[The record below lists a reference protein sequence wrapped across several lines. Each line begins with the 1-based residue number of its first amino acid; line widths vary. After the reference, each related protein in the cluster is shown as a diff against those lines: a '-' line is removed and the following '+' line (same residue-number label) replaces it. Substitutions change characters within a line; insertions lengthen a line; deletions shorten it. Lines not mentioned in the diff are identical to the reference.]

1 MDHRLID
8 WLLEGD
14 VAIQYQT
21 HRDLLGQHRPD
32 LQARIAT
39 EGWGAE
45 FLSRRKPHGHWGRA
59 FYSPKWTSS
68 HYSLLDLRHLELPSG
83 NPMVMETI
91 DLILENHVSPDGGVN
106 PAKTRANSDVCI
118 NGMFLYY
125 ACFFGVAQERLKSI
139 IDFIVSQQL
148 PDGGFNCE
156 SNQRGAVHSSL
167 HTTLSIMEGLWQY
180 LESGHTYRQAELRKL
195 REKSLEFILV
205 HRLFRSHRT
214 GEVIDPRMTRLP
226 FPPRWFFDILRALD
240 HFQASDIEYN
250 PRMEDALALLEKKR
264 RKDCRWPLHA
274 HYSGQIHFD
283 MEKPGGPSRWNT
295 LRALRVFKHF
305 GRLELSL
312 G

>member
-1 MDHRLID
+1 VDQKLVD

-21 HRDLLGQHRPD
+21 YRDLLGEHRSD

-45 FLSRRKPHGHWGRA
+45 FLSRRNPHGHWGRA

-68 HYSLLDLRHLELPSG
+68 HYTLLDLRHLELPPG
-83 NPMVMETI
+83 NKQVLETI

-106 PAKTRANSDVCI
+106 PAKTRTDSDVCI

-125 ACFFGVAQERLKSI
+125 ACFFGVGQDRLKGI
-139 IDFIVSQQL
+139 IDFIISQQL
-148 PDGGFNCE
+148 PDGGFNCQF
-156 SNQRGAVHSSL
+156 NQSGAEHSSL
-167 HTTLSIMEGLWQY
+167 HSTLSIMEGLWQF
-180 LESGHTYRQAELRKL
+180 EVAGNTYRLAELNRM
-195 REKSLEFILV
+195 RDQSLEFILV

-214 GEVIDPRMTRLP
+214 GEVISSRMTRLP

-240 HFQASDIEYN
+240 HFRTAEISYD
-250 PRMEDALALLEKKR
+250 PRMEDALQLLEKKR
-264 RKDCRWPLHA
+264 RKDGHWPLHA

-283 MEKPGGPSRWNT
+283 MEKPGGASRWNT
-295 LRALRVFKHF
+295 LRALRVMKHF
-305 GRLELSL
+305 GRLV
-312 G
+312 